1 MCMVSSSFV
10 VKVLPQVWQVNFFVA
25 GLLNGG
31 EGGMGGSGGG
41 IGGGAPVWPADG
53 SRGFL
58 GYG

>member
-1 MCMVSSSFV
+1 

-31 EGGMGGSGGG
+31 EGSVGGSGGG
-41 IGGGAPVWPADG
+41 MGGGAPVWPAEG

>member
-10 VKVLPQVWQVNFFVA
+10 VKVLPQVWQVNFL

-31 EGGMGGSGGG
+31 EGGVGGG
-41 IGGGAPVWPADG
+41 MGGGAPVWPADG

-58 GYG
+58 G